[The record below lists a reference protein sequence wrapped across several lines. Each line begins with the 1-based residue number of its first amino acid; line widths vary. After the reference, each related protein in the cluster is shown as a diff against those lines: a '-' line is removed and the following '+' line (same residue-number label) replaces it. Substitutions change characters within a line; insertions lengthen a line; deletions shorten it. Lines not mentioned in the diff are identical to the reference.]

1 MNQPVLSIDIAKG
14 KSVAVAFT
22 SYGMQVKKPFSFLH
36 SPDHISSLL
45 PILVQL
51 EEATMQQPT
60 VVMEATGNYSKP
72 VASFFFSHGYPV
84 FMLNP
89 LTTHELKKRSTRKV
103 KTDPIDAIRI
113 ANAFYLGEGTPLIPV
128 NEKVTELR
136 FLCRQHAQWKALLGE
151 VQLQFCSILDL
162 AFPGYDKAFQNIF
175 NPSSIQLLTKFPS
188 PSALLDA
195 DKEDVLT
202 ILMLNRRGRT
212 WNEEKY
218 SQLIEIARHSLPDL
232 YGSKA
237 HVFAMQNSMML
248 LKTYQEG
255 ITSLEN
261 QMDSLAQESSAYHLL
276 RSIPGVG
283 PITAAM
289 IHAEIGDIKRFPSVK
304 QLTAFAGLDSSVYES
319 GTFKANQN
327 RISKRGSAYLRTALY
342 QASVSGISKQIH
354 GPRNP
359 ILWRYYQQKRL
370 EGKPAKVAIVA
381 ASSKLLRMIY
391 GILSSGTPFQVN

>member
-14 KSVAVAFT
+14 KSIAVAFT

-36 SPDHISSLL
+36 SPYHISSLL

-255 ITSLEN
+255 ITSLEKSN
-261 QMDSLAQESSAYHLL
+261 GFLSPRVFSL
-276 RSIPGVG
+276 
-283 PITAAM
+283 
-289 IHAEIGDIKRFPSVK
+289 PSV
-304 QLTAFAGLDSSVYES
+304 TLDSWRWADYSGNDPRRNWGHKKVPFRKTVDRFCRAGFICLRVGNLQGEPES
-319 GTFKANQN
+319 YFKTWLCLSPH
-327 RISKRGSAYLRTALY
+327 RALP
-342 QASVSGISKQIH
+342 SI
-354 GPRNP
+354 R
-359 ILWRYYQQKRL
+359 
-370 EGKPAKVAIVA
+370 
-381 ASSKLLRMIY
+381 
-391 GILSSGTPFQVN
+391 